1 MLHIAS
7 VMAQRTGRKDNGGD
21 SIWIYTGHPERSSKS
36 LTHPSDVAGSVI
48 ERIGDVGTKKF
59 NKSSPFDFIE
69 EGTHYNST
77 EEIITYTAKLYKHSP
92 VCLPAHR
99 QIARWELEAYV
110 RSTLKSFG
118 KI

>member
-21 SIWIYTGHPERSSKS
+21 SIWIYTGHPEESSKS
-36 LTHPSDVAGSVI
+36 FEQPSDLADSVI
-48 ERIGDVGTKKF
+48 ERLGHVGLNGFT
-59 NKSSPFDFIE
+59 KSSHIIE
-69 EGTHYNST
+69 GGTHYNST

-110 RSTLKSFG
+110 RSTLKRFG